1 MLISTLLQSEADNRY
16 CPNAIHAIP
25 PLLPTQRLQLCRASL
40 PDPRFQPHLPCLTSL
55 GSRPLDPLRLLKN
68 PRYPQETA
76 RHHPLI
82 LRPPFPPPRQEGR
95 HRSFGGGPERTR
107 ERADEGVSSLGW
119 IPGWAGLSRLVER
132 CHVSLLQP
140 RTGRDLGWF

>member
-107 ERADEGVSSLGW
+107 ERADEGVEYREAGAGDDVFQVWGGYRVGRGCQGWSSD
-119 IPGWAGLSRLVER
+119 V
-132 CHVSLLQP
+132 
-140 RTGRDLGWF
+140 T

>member
-40 PDPRFQPHLPCLTSL
+40 PDRRFQPHLPCLTSL

-107 ERADEGVSSLGW
+107 ERADEGVEYREAGAGDDVFQVWGGYRVGRGCQGWSSD
-119 IPGWAGLSRLVER
+119 V
-132 CHVSLLQP
+132 
-140 RTGRDLGWF
+140 T